1 LASKSGKPQERIRM
15 TFRLNEGFD
24 DDELPERY
32 VAALLVIAK
41 GKEISVEEAH
51 EEVSDT
57 LDAIYQEGLEIKV
70 DLDSDKKQ
78 TKH

>member
-1 LASKSGKPQERIRM
+1 M
-15 TFRLNEGFD
+15 TFRLDEGPD
-24 DDELPERY
+24 DLPERY
-32 VAALLVIAK
+32 IAALLVIAK
-41 GKEISVEEAH
+41 GKEISVGEAH

-57 LDAIYQEGLEIKV
+57 LDAIYQEGLEIKM

>member
-1 LASKSGKPQERIRM
+1 MAFRIGKPRQEINMRIDK
-15 TFRLNEGFD
+15 GF

-32 VAALLVIAK
+32 IAALLVIAK

>member
-1 LASKSGKPQERIRM
+1 M
-15 TFRLNEGFD
+15 TFRLDEGFD

-57 LDAIYQEGLEIKV
+57 LDAIYQEGLEIKM

>member
-1 LASKSGKPQERIRM
+1 M
-15 TFRLNEGFD
+15 TFRLDEGPD
-24 DDELPERY
+24 DDLPERY
-32 VAALLVIAK
+32 IAALLVIAK

-57 LDAIYQEGLEIKV
+57 LGAIYQEGLEIKV

>member
-1 LASKSGKPQERIRM
+1 MVFRSGRPRQEINMRIDK
-15 TFRLNEGFD
+15 GF

-57 LDAIYQEGLEIKV
+57 LDAIYQEGREIIV

>member
-1 LASKSGKPQERIRM
+1 M
-15 TFRLNEGFD
+15 TFRLDEGPD
-24 DDELPERY
+24 DDLLERY
-32 VAALLVIAK
+32 IAALLVIAK

>member
-1 LASKSGKPQERIRM
+1 MRIDK
-15 TFRLNEGFD
+15 GF

-32 VAALLVIAK
+32 IAALLVIAK